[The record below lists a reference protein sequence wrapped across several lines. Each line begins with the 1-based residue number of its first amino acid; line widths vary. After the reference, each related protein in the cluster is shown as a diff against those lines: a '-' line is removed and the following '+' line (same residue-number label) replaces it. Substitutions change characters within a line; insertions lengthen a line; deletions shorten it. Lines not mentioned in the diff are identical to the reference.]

1 MSENTVIRAR
11 LTALREAMKQA
22 GIDCYMIPTADYHN
36 SEYCAEFF
44 RVREFFSGFT
54 GSAGTLVVTADGAWL
69 WADGRYFIQA
79 QRQIEGTG
87 ITLMKMGEPGV
98 PEIRAFLKENMRDDT
113 CFGFDG
119 RCVTALEGR
128 RLSQELS
135 EKRISV
141 RADRDLS
148 EGIWTER
155 PAFPCSKVFVP
166 DEEKYAGRTVAQ
178 KLADLRRELAFAGAS
193 FFVSSK
199 LDEIMWLFNVRGDD
213 VECNPVAMSNCLISG
228 NDAFLFLQEEA
239 VTEEVR
245 AHLAKYGVKL
255 MNYGSFQAF
264 LRDFDFDGAVAYDPK
279 ELSFSLAETLRSAQ
293 CREIASPLEKMKA
306 VKNAVEAA
314 NARSCYLEDS
324 AMLTKFI
331 YWLKQNAG
339 KIPMTEY
346 TAAMKLDGMRAQIS
360 DFMGLSFGT
369 ISAYGPNAAMMHY
382 SADEESAAEVLP
394 EGMLLVDSG
403 GQYLRGT
410 TDVTRTMS
418 LGPVTDEMR
427 RAYTLTA
434 VGCLSLQNAVFLHGC
449 TGRNLDI
456 LAREPLWRVGID
468 YKCGTGHG
476 IGNFLNVHE
485 GPQNIRWK
493 HAADEA
499 VMEAGMIVSDEPGVY
514 RENEFGIR
522 IETILLTVERETTPD
537 GTFLAFEPLTFVP
550 LDRELLDPQYLTQE
564 AREQLNRY
572 HAEVYSKLS
581 PMLDE
586 EERAWLEQQTMPL

>member
-331 YWLKQNAG
+331 YWLKRSAG

-499 VMEAGMIVSDEPGVY
+499 VMVGDRFYDVVGAHGNNMPCVGVLWGQGGAEELGEAGCDLYV
-514 RENEFGIR
+514 
-522 IETILLTVERETTPD
+522 ETAEELADLLI
-537 GTFLAFEPLTFVP
+537 GA
-550 LDRELLDPQYLTQE
+550 
-564 AREQLNRY
+564 
-572 HAEVYSKLS
+572 
-581 PMLDE
+581 
-586 EERAWLEQQTMPL
+586 

>member
-1 MSENTVIRAR
+1 
-11 LTALREAMKQA
+11 
-22 GIDCYMIPTADYHN
+22 
-36 SEYCAEFF
+36 
-44 RVREFFSGFT
+44 
-54 GSAGTLVVTADGAWL
+54 
-69 WADGRYFIQA
+69 
-79 QRQIEGTG
+79 
-87 ITLMKMGEPGV
+87 
-98 PEIRAFLKENMRDDT
+98 MRDDT

-331 YWLKQNAG
+331 YWLKRSAG

-499 VMEAGMIVSDEPGVY
+499 MMEAGMIVSDEPGVY